1 MYTLLFFENENQRR
15 RAVAWVVALAT
26 TLPTATQR
34 NEYHFQPSLSG
45 EPVPPEAGARPEMG
59 VYRVLYRS
67 SATKRPSNQE
77 LRELLEEARQF
88 NREH

>member
-1 MYTLLFFENENQRR
+1 
-15 RAVAWVVALAT
+15 
-26 TLPTATQR
+26 
-34 NEYHFQPSLSG
+34 
-45 EPVPPEAGARPEMG
+45 MG